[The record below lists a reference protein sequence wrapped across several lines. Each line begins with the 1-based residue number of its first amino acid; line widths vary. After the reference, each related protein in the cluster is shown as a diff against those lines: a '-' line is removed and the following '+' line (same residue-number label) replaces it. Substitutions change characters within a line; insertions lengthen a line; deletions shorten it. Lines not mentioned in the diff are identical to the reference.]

1 MRQSQTIPLKTSF
14 PPYRASMADR
24 MAEQGSNG
32 GVELS
37 DILAILGRRIF
48 TILVVLA
55 LFLLPA
61 IVYILTAPTL
71 FSATTSILVDSRQ
84 GRSLSIDTV
93 FNLSADTSQLESQLK
108 LVMSQT
114 VLRRVVEIEKLLND
128 EEFGAAKPGL
138 VQRILSVIRRAPP
151 EITQQDKL
159 DSAVDALA
167 KNMSVRRSER
177 TYVIDIQVSSQDAQK
192 SARLANA
199 VAKAYLDDA
208 SDARSDVVRLE
219 GDYVRDQL
227 ADLRGKMQEAEQR
240 VAIFKEKNR
249 IFDASGK
256 LVNDEQ
262 INGLST
268 EIVQARAKTAEARAR
283 FEQVQRALRTGKN
296 IETLADAPRFPVL
309 ERLRTQSAEIARA
322 EANLRVTLGPRHPQL
337 LEVQQQAA
345 DTRRLIME
353 ELRRVAN
360 ASENEFQVAKNS
372 EASLE
377 AELNR
382 LRAIAG
388 TTNLALPQLR
398 ELERDVD
405 AQRAAFDKLSKAG
418 DTISQQGADTPVA
431 RIIAVALVPVSPSS
445 PRRIPILA
453 LAATAGICFGI
464 GAALLGENLSR
475 RKRNASSDPTYRFE
489 APVPPDLDAKREPA
503 GTQKRSSLPV
513 RLGAALARWRQR
525 LRSDGSLKAASARSA
540 ADRKVQ
546 AGKAEPGDALVIPA
560 FEKARIR
567 SPYTAALDDPGSAFA
582 AAIRALALAQLR
594 TSPHVDTALVETA
607 PGGPKFIFVTSIERG
622 VGKSVIVSNL
632 AHVAAAAGARILI
645 IDTNLENPTLSM
657 SAADHGALG
666 MIPAMG
672 RLRPAFL
679 LDESGDGHLFL
690 LSASEGD
697 TGTAERLAQT
707 LPQLLTGDIDQNFDL
722 VLIDGGAIHSNDG
735 GRAFSA
741 SADQIMLVGA
751 NDVADPASLLMA
763 AQALDC
769 EPAKIEPVAVLRAGT
784 HPAG

>member
-1 MRQSQTIPLKTSF
+1 MRQSQTIPLKASF

-37 DILAILGRRIF
+37 DILAILGRRVF
-48 TILVVLA
+48 TIIFVLA

-114 VLRRVVEIEKLLND
+114 VLRRVVETEKLLND

-489 APVPPDLDAKREPA
+489 APVPRDLDAKREPA
-503 GTQKRSSLPV
+503 GTEKRSSFPA

-540 ADRKVQ
+540 ANGELQ
-546 AGKAEPGDALVIPA
+546 PGKAEPGDALVIPA

-594 TSPHVDTALVETA
+594 TSPHVDAEHVDTA

-741 SADQIMLVGA
+741 STDQIMLVGA